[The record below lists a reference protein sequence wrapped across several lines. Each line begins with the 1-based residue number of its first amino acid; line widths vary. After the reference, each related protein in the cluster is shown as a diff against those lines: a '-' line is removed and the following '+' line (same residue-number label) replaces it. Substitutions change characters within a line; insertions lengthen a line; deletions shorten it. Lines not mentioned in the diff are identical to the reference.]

1 MRTVDVE
8 PEAMVGRSLTAVS
21 SSWHELE
28 GHRSKE
34 PVHLWLSVDGLGTL
48 RLHTLDGLVI
58 TRDAVSAPYD
68 LGEHGR
74 VVVEPSGPA
83 PLMERVGEPI
93 EAVSRL
99 EQFPPG
105 ASVGVLLDFPGGSVG
120 IADLGD
126 ELVVASWPADV
137 WPRLGVSA
145 RTDG

>member
-1 MRTVDVE
+1 
-8 PEAMVGRSLTAVS
+8 
-21 SSWHELE
+21 
-28 GHRSKE
+28 
-34 PVHLWLSVDGLGTL
+34 LWLSVDGLGTL

-58 TRDAVSAPYD
+58 TRDDVSAPYD

-120 IADLGD
+120 LADLGD